1 MTVIIGEEKV
11 SLVHSSGSSA
21 EVYFFGATVTSWK
34 CGGKER
40 SKLDGTK
47 AIRGGIP
54 LGNINAHSLFVKLIK
69 ASDPSAETANLPQHG
84 IVRVST
90 WKWSGTDADN
100 DEVTVRFKLTD
111 SEVPENLHEK
121 WPKKFEL
128 IFIVTLTANT
138 LKNTFQVTNQG
149 TEPFTFNA
157 LLHTYYSVP
166 DISKVSIK
174 GLNDITYIDK
184 VANFARVPDVKDSI
198 TIDRETDRIYENV
211 LRDEF
216 LIDLGQPGGY
226 KNMVCVEPGTVTEY
240 VTLEAGK
247 SWECG
252 QILKVQL

>member
-1 MTVIIGEEKV
+1 MTVTIGKEKV

-21 EVYFFGATVTSWK
+21 E
-34 CGGKER
+34 
-40 SKLDGTK
+40 
-47 AIRGGIP
+47 
-54 LGNINAHSLFVKLIK
+54 
-69 ASDPSAETANLPQHG
+69 ANLPQHG
-84 IVRVST
+84 IARIST

-100 DEVTVRFKLTD
+100 EEEVTVRFKLTD
-111 SEVPENLHEK
+111 SEVPENLHKE
-121 WPKKFEL
+121 WPKKFEI

-138 LKNTFQVTNQG
+138 LKNTFQVTNNG
-149 TEPFTFNA
+149 TEPFDFNA

-184 VANFARVPDVKDSI
+184 VENFARVLDVKDSI

-211 LRDEF
+211 PRDEF
-216 LIDLGQPGGY
+216 LIDLGQPGGAGNFTLKKINLKDTVVWNPWIDKARSMSDFGDEEY

-240 VTLEAGK
+240 IRLEAGK
-247 SWECG
+247 SSECG